1 MPVSL
6 RRLCAWGAWL
16 VALAVLVA
24 LPGCGGV
31 GASPAAETVGTQLT
45 IYSGLPLQGPAGAIS
60 RQIVGGEK
68 LALADAGG
76 RVGRFTV
83 SYVSLDDSNAKTGQW
98 DPDVTSANAKA
109 VAQDPTTIA
118 YIGDFNSG
126 ATAISLPLINGAG
139 ILQVSPAS
147 PYVGLTS
154 TLDAGQDEPER
165 FYPSGRR
172 TFGRIA
178 PGDPAQAA
186 AQVAALRTLGVRR
199 VYVLADQDPFDSP
212 LAAMLAADAQAAGI
226 EAVGPDTLTIA
237 PGTNFTGE
245 VAKVAASGAQ
255 AVVVSATAT
264 AQAAQ
269 LFGELHNAA
278 PGLSLLASSAM
289 LNPVFAGN
297 LGAAEAASTVAS
309 PVLPARLYPASAQ
322 RVLRRYRLQ
331 FGEAAEPYALYG
343 YEAMSAVLAAIRAA
357 GSQGDDRQAVID
369 RLLATHDRHSVLGTY
384 SMTANGETTLST
396 YAIDRIAHGRPV
408 FWRAYGTLL
417 GRGPRRLTS
426 SAR

>member
-1 MPVSL
+1 MPLSA
-6 RRLCAWGAWL
+6 RRLCAWGSWL
-16 VALAVLVA
+16 VAAALCAV

-31 GASPAAETVGTQLT
+31 GASPAAETVGSQLT
-45 IYSGLPLQGPAGAIS
+45 IYSGLPLQGPDGPIS
-60 RQIVGGEK
+60 KQIVGGEK

-154 TLDAGQDEPER
+154 SLDAGQDEPER

-178 PGDPAQAA
+178 PGDPVQAA
-186 AQVAALRTLGVRR
+186 AQVAALRALGVRR

-212 LAAMLAADAQAAGI
+212 LAAIVAADAQAAGI

-245 VAKVAASGAQ
+245 VAKVAASGVQ
-255 AVVVSATAT
+255 AVFVSATAT

-269 LFGELHNAA
+269 LFGELHKAA
-278 PGLSLLASSAM
+278 PRLSLLASSAM
-289 LNPVFAGN
+289 LNPVFTSS
-297 LGAAEAASTVAS
+297 LGPAEAQSTIAS
-309 PVLPARLYPASAQ
+309 PLLPPRSYPTSAQ
-322 RVLRRYRLQ
+322 LVLRQYRRQ

-357 GSQGDDRQAVID
+357 GKHGDDRQAVID
-369 RLLATHDRHSVLGTY
+369 RLLATRDRHSVLGTY
-384 SMTANGETTLST
+384 SVSASGEATLST

-408 FWRAYGTLL
+408 FWRAFSG
-417 GRGPRRLTS
+417 
-426 SAR
+426 